1 MHQKIDELIAY
12 AKSSLVK
19 DGLSEEY
26 ITNLSFTWKSFKQ
39 YLDQNNLILNRDTR
53 QKFLLEC
60 YGIQSG
66 NNYARLRPIDKR
78 RRRAINVLFNCLENG
93 NATRMKSYWPCLFAE
108 PFQQTFHAFLDER
121 KKRNFALATINRD
134 IYSLNKFLEYLV
146 LSDISSMSMITGKN
160 VVGFIKWISAD
171 GKLPTTKNA
180 ASTLR
185 LLLKYSHRESAILED
200 YSVHVPHV
208 RVHKE
213 LPSVYTASEIDAMI
227 GSFDRN
233 SPIGVRNYA
242 MVLMAVR
249 FGIRASDICALKFS
263 NINWDKNTIEFT
275 TIKTGK
281 HTVLPLTA
289 ETGNAIIRYLKEA
302 RPQTECKN
310 IFIRLQ
316 RPFQQVSPPLVHTI
330 VTKAFRDA
338 GIVIPAG
345 KRHGPHALRASLAS
359 EMLRNNTALPVI
371 SETLSH
377 SCTDTTKV
385 YLKVDF
391 EHLRLLSLD
400 VPHLD
405 GVWMRG
411 VVL

>member
-1 MHQKIDELIAY
+1 MYQTIDELIAY

-19 DGLSEEY
+19 DGLSEDY
-26 ITNLSFTWKSFKQ
+26 ITNLSFTWKLFKQ
-39 YLDQNNLILNRDTR
+39 YLEQNNLILNRDTG

-78 RRRAINVLFNCLENG
+78 RRRAVNVIFNCLENG
-93 NATRMKSYWPCLFAE
+93 NATRMKSYWACLFAE
-108 PFQQTFHAFLDER
+108 PFQETFHAFLDER
-121 KKRNFALATINRD
+121 KKENFALSTINRD
-134 IYSLNKFLEYLV
+134 IYGLNKLSEYLV

-160 VVGFIKWISAD
+160 IIGFIKWISAD
-171 GKLPTTKNA
+171 GKLPTTRNA

-185 LLLKYSHRESAILED
+185 LLLKYSYRKSAILED
-200 YSVHVPHV
+200 YSSHVPQI

-213 LPSVYTASEIDAMI
+213 LPSVYTASEIDSMLQ
-227 GSFDRN
+227 SFDRS
-233 SPIGVRNYA
+233 SPVGVRNYA
-242 MVLMAVR
+242 IVLLAAKL
-249 FGIRASDICALKFS
+249 GIRASDICALKFS

-281 HTVLPLTA
+281 HSVLPLTS
-289 ETGNAIIRYLKEA
+289 EIGNAIIRYLKGA

-316 RPFQQVSPPLVHTI
+316 KPFRQISPPLVHTI
-330 VTKAFRDA
+330 VTKAFHDA

-359 EMLRNNTALPVI
+359 EMLRSNTSLPII

-391 EHLRLLSLD
+391 EHLRLLSLN
-400 VPHLD
+400 VPQLG
-405 GVWMRG
+405 GVWMG
-411 VVL
+411 GIVL